1 MTDTFE
7 TVQAAEPANYIP
19 PFYNNLDASL
29 SMAWSL
35 LQRGT
40 TDRRSA
46 FHAPAVASIGV
57 DGSPQ
62 QRTMVL
68 RKVDPVKRT
77 LRFNTDARSQKWQEL
92 AQMPHVSVLAYSA
105 WDKIQVR
112 LSGFATL
119 DRYSALAE
127 SVWISMRDQSRVA
140 YAQPDAPG
148 ATITEPDSYVPPL
161 ELRVDDAAAKVARE
175 HFCLLTVEVETLDWV
190 YLNLC
195 GNRRAQFRWPDGV
208 LESHWLAP

>member
-1 MTDTFE
+1 MTDSFE
-7 TVQAAEPANYIP
+7 TDQAAEPANDIP

-35 LQRGT
+35 LQGGT

-46 FHAPAVASIGV
+46 FHAPTVASIGV
-57 DGSPQ
+57 DGAPQ

-77 LRFNTDARSQKWQEL
+77 LRFNTDARSQKSREL
-92 AQMPHVSVLAYSA
+92 AQLQRVSVLAYSA
-105 WDKIQVR
+105 SDKIQLR
-112 LSGFATL
+112 LSGVATL
-119 DRYSALAE
+119 DRHSALAE
-127 SVWISMRDQSRVA
+127 NVWRSMRDQSRVA
-140 YAQPDAPG
+140 YAQPEAPG
-148 ATITEPDSYVPPL
+148 ATISEPDGYVPPL
-161 ELRVDDAAAKVARE
+161 ELRVDDAAAAVARE

-195 GNRRAQFRWPDGV
+195 GNRRAQFRWPNGT
-208 LESHWLAP
+208 LERHWLAP

>member
-1 MTDTFE
+1 MTESFE
-7 TVQAAEPANYIP
+7 TLQTAESANHIP

-35 LQRGT
+35 LQHGT

-57 DGSPQ
+57 DGAPR

-68 RKVDPVKRT
+68 RKVDPIKRT

-92 AQMPHVSVLAYSA
+92 VQLPHVSVLAYSA
-105 WDKIQVR
+105 WDKVQVR

-119 DRYSALAE
+119 DRHSELAE
-127 SVWISMRDQSRVA
+127 RVWTSMRDQSRVA

-148 ATITEPDSYVPPL
+148 ATIEAPDGYVPPL
-161 ELRVDDAAAKVARE
+161 ELRVGDAAATVARE

-208 LESHWLAP
+208 LASHWLAP